1 MDRFEALYRDAEA
14 RKVRRAV
21 LGNKLRLAKGTFKPT
36 LYEASRSRSVSP
48 SRCEGGHRSGKNNG
62 FGTRLCPTGQDVK
75 EKRARIESLKN
86 RYETEGCTFE
96 PQLFSHNVSPSL
108 HDTLPVQDRLARYQ
122 AARERRLEMLRAQ
135 RENEEASEHAF
146 MPQLVSS
153 SKARERALQARAVYH
168 TASVDAGTT
177 PLSVFE
183 RLSSN
188 RQARVTH
195 HPAASPPDFKG
206 KVLQT
211 PNPRSTSPS
220 ARDTSSIAARFQ
232 EYDRVRRARQEGLV
246 QRLEEERAA
255 QCTFQPK
262 LPEKK
267 RRHKCH
273 HHADDPASTKR
284 KCEKSHSSHRH
295 RCRHSPLIS
304 SEDCELAHCTFKP
317 RVSRSPERVREGSVI
332 KRLLREGQD
341 AKKKLQHMR
350 HLQEER
356 DLRGCTFKPH
366 VTPYIPRACGSGASA
381 PAPAVVV
388 VQSPSPNP
396 SPSRHIHHH
405 QCSHSF
411 PVEDMRDRRALG
423 PPRHRRHY
431 EESEEAGV
439 TTAALRRVRD
449 TIQGRE
455 SPPPTSSLV
464 VTKLQVSLERP
475 SLNSRRE
482 DLHYRD
488 HRRSPS
494 GESRHSP
501 RRPYRGRSQSPYG
514 GGQSSCGERSASPT
528 YSDYD
533 RTGERHG
540 SHNRRQGPP
549 RGHPPGMN
557 PRRFSPG
564 TKTSSFHKTRRY
576 GRQTSRGWDEEWTGD
591 DEGEGGGRG
600 DGWDSGQWS
609 ARGSARG
616 NRRSS
621 APTSSSRREDTS
633 SAAPRGYETTVSQ
646 GDEEEEDPYYY
657 DHEQQQWYR
666 REPGQAAEYGDQS
679 GRQTR
684 YTQGQQQEYEY
695 EGQEYDDETMPPL
708 AGEEQP
714 WRESLREGEREV
726 AAQEF
731 LPRDSF
737 DETDDQGFDATA
749 SAPAY
754 GKGQQAHNTRA
765 ESQPQRCSRS
775 QPPPGRPQPGL
786 SESDPE
792 QAPRQQRPQQSKPQ
806 RDSVEQEGQENTLY
820 SPPSGLRISLAPSSS
835 HTDKLGSAETM
846 DCSGPLVDEDG
857 GEEASACVQ
866 HSVNK
871 LASRISESSSTSDA
885 RSNCRS
891 GGTTDLDLT
900 TSATDLNSAATV
912 EHSGYGGRDTREEE
926 DNGPDENEEEGQHAP
941 PREAVQEEFLPHDS
955 WDGTAAGYN
964 ATGSST
970 LVSSISQSGFVS
982 SGEVSTTPGP
992 LPSTTTL
999 SPDTIASGASAS
1011 LSSHST
1017 SLSLPPTT
1025 ATSQRSLRPDK
1036 RPHSG
1041 PTSSLRSRSSSKRD
1055 AEPSSPELSGSL
1067 SGDTDRSHA
1076 SSLRTPASSTS
1087 TSSLAG
1093 GSSERPHASVSNA
1106 GPAGVDLPS
1115 TASSFSRPWR
1125 ESYAPSSP
1133 RHTPYDQSTSSWV
1146 VSPAT
1151 ATGGARTPLPPTPV
1165 APSNKSVRFS
1175 SRMTENGVDVS
1186 APETRFTQQEL
1197 PEGVS
1202 QEALRLLTTMELP
1215 SGSPAPK
1222 LSGQED
1228 GRSAAGR
1235 SSAFSDPSMR
1245 VPQISATV
1253 MQLFDTVQ
1261 DPSTDD
1267 MGDNPPS
1274 LHPAEKKP
1282 EVSHPSVFLSD
1293 TVPPNTFT
1301 HLPLFTKR
1309 PKTPWSPKRAHR
1321 EISSKPTNPFHTGLR
1336 PSLPSTLPSATSSFP
1351 SPNHGTL
1358 PGFPLPSSMALSQAP
1373 PQVSSTVL
1381 GLFDTARLPTSTH
1394 GGSAATFLN
1403 SSTSNP
1409 SFSGRILPQPGRQD
1423 ASTPSATSQHSIP
1436 RSWVISTGMDQEG
1449 ESVQASTAAMRL
1461 LDTAQDPAASATST
1475 GMDQEGERVQASTAA
1490 MRLLDTAQDPAA
1502 SATSMG
1508 FEHLAAP
1515 ISASVLEQVHDT
1527 LTSKDQSPGRHQ
1539 TSFALAEHPESMA
1552 LSTTLTNLFDTARP
1566 ATALSSSGAAVEGQ
1580 EEEAKDAQPSTTVTR
1595 LFDTARPATALSPS
1609 SSSGAAGEGEETKDA
1624 QPSTTVT
1631 RLFDTAR
1638 PGTALSPSSSSGAA
1652 GEGEEEETK
1661 DAQPSTTVTKLFD
1674 TARPA
1679 TALSPSSSSGAA
1691 GEGQEEEAKDAQPS
1705 TTVTRL
1711 FDTARPATALSPSS
1725 SSGAAGEGEEEEAK
1739 DAQPST
1745 TVTRLLDTARP
1756 GTALSPSSSSG
1767 AAGEGEEEETKDA
1780 QHSTT
1785 VTRLFDTARPATAL
1799 SSSSSSGAAGEGQ
1812 EEEAKDAQHSTT
1824 VTRLFDT
1831 ARPATALSPSSS
1843 SGAAGVAEKEEAK
1856 DAQPSTTVT
1865 RLFDTVQGP
1874 LGPSTLEPVAPSLLS
1889 QALARSASL
1898 PSPVTPT
1905 IVPGAWGGSEALG
1918 GRSQRDGG
1926 AGYVYRRSRTALT
1939 PRRLTQEEETALYGA
1954 PLALPDEEMEG
1965 ASLFGGASDP
1975 AETFPPPAPPA
1986 KAVHPPGPEDGHSF
2000 TSLPDLTRRAHNMVL
2015 SSPPQDPGGPL
2026 KPCPRLAPSTVALPA
2041 PPPPPPSQTSQ
2052 MLSVLDTPRCAD
2064 GGEAAVT
2071 PGKEMET
2078 DASSGRRERDKTT
2091 GGTPST
2097 GPSNASVRT
2106 VTFAALTPA
2115 TPLSPPCPEEQASK
2129 PKHRVG
2135 SGFKKLFRLPRLGRS
2150 PTTSPL
2156 SPHSPPASS
2165 LTHLPGSPQS
2175 QLPQQQQPPPS
2186 QGQQHITRP
2195 SPFPFPFRRSETKMS
2210 AAVVTSSASKELS
2223 SLPPP
2228 RRAVPSSLSSSSLS
2242 SSLSSSSSSSSPSSF
2257 SPSSSALASSSK
2269 RAIDSPTS
2277 WPSPSPELRDRL
2289 QRFTRRL
2296 SRTKNR

>member
-1 MDRFEALYRDAEA
+1 MEKEGSSMDRFEALYRDAEA

-21 LGNKLRLAKGTFKPT
+21 LGNKLRLAK
-36 LYEASRSRSVSP
+36 
-48 SRCEGGHRSGKNNG
+48 
-62 FGTRLCPTGQDVK
+62 
-75 EKRARIESLKN
+75 
-86 RYETEGCTFE
+86 
-96 PQLFSHNVSPSL
+96 
-108 HDTLPVQDRLARYQ
+108 
-122 AARERRLEMLRAQ
+122 ARERRLEMLRAQ
-135 RENEEASEHAF
+135 RDNEEASEHAF

-195 HPAASPPDFKG
+195 HPAATPQDFKG
-206 KVLQT
+206 NFLQT
-211 PNPRSTSPS
+211 PNPRSTSS
-220 ARDTSSIAARFQ
+220 NARDTSSIAARFQ
-232 EYDRVRRARQEGLV
+232 EYDRLRRAKQEGLV

-273 HHADDPASTKR
+273 RHADDPASTKR

-350 HLQEER
+350 RLQEER
-356 DLRGCTFKPH
+356 ELRGCTFKPH

-411 PVEDMRDRRALG
+411 PVEDMRDRRALA

-494 GESRHSP
+494 GGSRYSP
-501 RRPYRGRSQSPYG
+501 RRHHSLSPRGRSQSPYG
-514 GGQSSCGERSASPT
+514 GGQSSCDERSASPT

-540 SHNRRQGPP
+540 SHYRRKGPP

-576 GRQTSRGWDEEWTGD
+576 GRQTSRGWEEEWTGD
-591 DEGEGGGRG
+591 DEGEVGGRG

-621 APTSSSRREDTS
+621 APTSSSKREDTS

-657 DHEQQQWYR
+657 DHEQQQWFR
-666 REPGQAAEYGDQS
+666 REPGQAAQYGDQS

-695 EGQEYDDETMPPL
+695 EGQEYGDETVPPL
-708 AGEEQP
+708 SGEEQP

-749 SAPAY
+749 SAPAH

-765 ESQPQRCSRS
+765 ESQPQRR
-775 QPPPGRPQPGL
+775 QPGL
-786 SESDPE
+786 TESDPE

-806 RDSVEQEGQENTLY
+806 RDSLEQDGQENTLY

-857 GEEASACVQ
+857 GEEASAGVQ

-871 LASRISESSSTSDA
+871 LASRVIESSSRSSAVRTSDA
-885 RSNCRS
+885 RSNRRS
-891 GGTTDLDLT
+891 DGTTDLDLT
-900 TSATDLNSAATV
+900 TSATVLDSAATV

-926 DNGPDENEEEGQHAP
+926 DNGPDENEEEGQQAP

-999 SPDTIASGASAS
+999 SPGTIASGASAS

-1025 ATSQRSLRPDK
+1025 ATN
-1036 RPHSG
+1036 
-1041 PTSSLRSRSSSKRD
+1041 RSSSKRD
-1055 AEPSSPELSGSL
+1055 AEQSSPELSGSL

-1106 GPAGVDLPS
+1106 GPAGIDLPS

-1151 ATGGARTPLPPTPV
+1151 ATGGARTPLPPTPG
-1165 APSNKSVRFS
+1165 APSSKSVRFS
-1175 SRMTENGVDVS
+1175 SRLTENGVDVS
-1186 APETRFTQQEL
+1186 APETGFTQQEL

-1215 SGSPAPK
+1215 SGSLAPK

-1235 SSAFSDPSMR
+1235 SSASSDPSMR

-1261 DPSTDD
+1261 DPSMDD

-1274 LHPAEKKP
+1274 LRPAEKKP
-1282 EVSHPSVFLSD
+1282 QVSHPSVFLSD

-1336 PSLPSTLPSATSSFP
+1336 PSLPSTLPLTTSSFP
-1351 SPNHGTL
+1351 FPNHGTP
-1358 PGFPLPSSMALSQAP
+1358 PGFPLPSSLSQAP

-1381 GLFDTARLPTSTH
+1381 GLFDTARLPTSTQS
-1394 GGSAATFLN
+1394 GSAATFLN

-1409 SFSGRILPQPGRQD
+1409 SFPGRILPQPGREN

-1436 RSWVISTGMDQEG
+1436 RSWVISRGMEH
-1449 ESVQASTAAMRL
+1449 EA
-1461 LDTAQDPAASATST
+1461 
-1475 GMDQEGERVQASTAA
+1475 ERVQASTAA

-1502 SATSMG
+1502 SVTSTGMEHEAERVQASTAANTFSRLNSTDVSVAHPPSGSDAASSPSPTSSSYSSPSFHGIPPSPSALNLSSQNPFTTACLPDDMAISRMEIPADGAKHLPEASSTIASLFQTCASPSIATPPVS
-1508 FEHLAAP
+1508 FPATLPASSSSLSPALASSRTCTFFQTAFLP
-1515 ISASVLEQVHDT
+1515 SSPAQDAAKSLVCTLSDQISGPVNEFFHTAHPHTLQYSATADPSSTLLFTPLPLAVPQQVPDT

-1539 TSFALAEHPESMA
+1539 TSFASAGHPESME
-1552 LSTTLTNLFDTARP
+1552 LSTTLT
-1566 ATALSSSGAAVEGQ
+1566 
-1580 EEEAKDAQPSTTVTR
+1580 K
-1595 LFDTARPATALSPS
+1595 
-1609 SSSGAAGEGEETKDA
+1609 
-1624 QPSTTVT
+1624 
-1631 RLFDTAR
+1631 
-1638 PGTALSPSSSSGAA
+1638 
-1652 GEGEEEETK
+1652 
-1661 DAQPSTTVTKLFD
+1661 
-1674 TARPA
+1674 
-1679 TALSPSSSSGAA
+1679 
-1691 GEGQEEEAKDAQPS
+1691 
-1705 TTVTRL
+1705 
-1711 FDTARPATALSPSS
+1711 
-1725 SSGAAGEGEEEEAK
+1725 
-1739 DAQPST
+1739 
-1745 TVTRLLDTARP
+1745 
-1756 GTALSPSSSSG
+1756 
-1767 AAGEGEEEETKDA
+1767 
-1780 QHSTT
+1780 
-1785 VTRLFDTARPATAL
+1785 
-1799 SSSSSSGAAGEGQ
+1799 
-1812 EEEAKDAQHSTT
+1812 
-1824 VTRLFDT
+1824 
-1831 ARPATALSPSSS
+1831 
-1843 SGAAGVAEKEEAK
+1843 
-1856 DAQPSTTVT
+1856 
-1865 RLFDTVQGP
+1865 
-1874 LGPSTLEPVAPSLLS
+1874 
-1889 QALARSASL
+1889 
-1898 PSPVTPT
+1898 
-1905 IVPGAWGGSEALG
+1905 
-1918 GRSQRDGG
+1918 
-1926 AGYVYRRSRTALT
+1926 
-1939 PRRLTQEEETALYGA
+1939 
-1954 PLALPDEEMEG
+1954 
-1965 ASLFGGASDP
+1965 
-1975 AETFPPPAPPA
+1975 
-1986 KAVHPPGPEDGHSF
+1986 
-2000 TSLPDLTRRAHNMVL
+2000 
-2015 SSPPQDPGGPL
+2015 
-2026 KPCPRLAPSTVALPA
+2026 
-2041 PPPPPPSQTSQ
+2041 
-2052 MLSVLDTPRCAD
+2052 
-2064 GGEAAVT
+2064 
-2071 PGKEMET
+2071 
-2078 DASSGRRERDKTT
+2078 
-2091 GGTPST
+2091 
-2097 GPSNASVRT
+2097 
-2106 VTFAALTPA
+2106 
-2115 TPLSPPCPEEQASK
+2115 
-2129 PKHRVG
+2129 
-2135 SGFKKLFRLPRLGRS
+2135 
-2150 PTTSPL
+2150 
-2156 SPHSPPASS
+2156 
-2165 LTHLPGSPQS
+2165 
-2175 QLPQQQQPPPS
+2175 
-2186 QGQQHITRP
+2186 
-2195 SPFPFPFRRSETKMS
+2195 
-2210 AAVVTSSASKELS
+2210 
-2223 SLPPP
+2223 
-2228 RRAVPSSLSSSSLS
+2228 
-2242 SSLSSSSSSSSPSSF
+2242 
-2257 SPSSSALASSSK
+2257 
-2269 RAIDSPTS
+2269 
-2277 WPSPSPELRDRL
+2277 
-2289 QRFTRRL
+2289 
-2296 SRTKNR
+2296 